1 LFIVYIN
8 DLIRIVIFEELI
20 MILGLMS
27 GLKNHIEEPSSSLS
41 EPLCNRC
48 KLWPKTMSGASNM
61 SDTNERVADVICCC
75 WWAVVVAVALAVAVA
90 VAQCCWR

>member
-1 LFIVYIN
+1 
-8 DLIRIVIFEELI
+8 

-27 GLKNHIEEPSSSLS
+27 GLQNHIEEPSRSLF